1 MVAAKAARWAK
12 EAGPGLQEDG
22 GGLRRAVAEA
32 VWLHGAAA
40 DRLGAGP
47 LLVRE
52 LGPALAALC
61 REIQAETRHD

>member
-1 MVAAKAARWAK
+1 
-12 EAGPGLQEDG
+12 
-22 GGLRRAVAEA
+22 

-52 LGPALAALC
+52 LADSLAELQ
-61 REIQAETRHD
+61 RELHREWGLA